1 MTLAGIAT
9 MRSVDTATVLAGNI
23 AFRQSALN
31 AADQGLQAGFALV
44 STPLANPA
52 ADPTQDGMKLGLA
65 GYYSSASPTEP
76 NWSDPNTWTNP
87 DHTAVQLNGGAPDAA
102 GNVVWF
108 IAERLC
114 EVPNCK
120 AGEACGGRPS
130 NTCGSSPGARALSKE
145 GEDNFRV
152 TAALTPIPQL
162 ITHHGARG
170 RPAQF
175 DRHRSNLGSLAL
187 AGDLDENHLCKT
199 DGSVPGGGLHGDP
212 TGVRG
217 GHRHFQRAARSL
229 GGFRASCPISCS
241 S

>member
-1 MTLAGIAT
+1 MDKQIRRVPPRLPTPHNQRGTMLIIALIVLVAMTLAGIAT

-31 AADQGLQAGFALV
+31 AADQGIQAGFALV
-44 STPLANPA
+44 STPLTNPA

-87 DHTAVQLNGGAPDAA
+87 DHTAVRLNGGAPDAA

-120 AGEACGGRPS
+120 PGEVCLGKPANP
-130 NTCGSSPGARALSKE
+130 CGSSPGARALSRE
-145 GEDNFRV
+145 GDDNFRV
-152 TAALTPIPQL
+152 TAGLNPTPQPHYR
-162 ITHHGARG
+162 ITARAVG
-170 RPAQF
+170 PRNSIAIVQT
-175 DRHRSNLGSLAL
+175 L
-187 AGDLDENHLCKT
+187 
-199 DGSVPGGGLHGDP
+199 
-212 TGVRG
+212 VR
-217 GHRHFQRAARSL
+217 
-229 GGFRASCPISCS
+229 
-241 S
+241 

>member
-1 MTLAGIAT
+1 MNKHIRRVPPRLPTPDSQRGTMLIIALIVLVAMTLAGIAT

-31 AADQGLQAGFALV
+31 AADQGIQAGFALV
-44 STPLANPA
+44 STPLTNTA
-52 ADPTQDGMKLGLA
+52 ADLTQDGMKLGLA

-76 NWSDPNTWTNP
+76 NWSDPNSWTNP

-120 AGEACGGRPS
+120 AGEVCGGKPP

-152 TAALTPIPQL
+152 TAALTPIPQPHYR
-162 ITHHGARG
+162 ITARAVG
-170 RPAQF
+170 PRNSIAIVQT
-175 DRHRSNLGSLAL
+175 L
-187 AGDLDENHLCKT
+187 
-199 DGSVPGGGLHGDP
+199 
-212 TGVRG
+212 VR
-217 GHRHFQRAARSL
+217 
-229 GGFRASCPISCS
+229 
-241 S
+241 

>member
-1 MTLAGIAT
+1 MNKHIRRVPPRLPTPHSQRGTMLIIALIVLVAMTLAGIAT

-31 AADQGLQAGFALV
+31 AADQGIQAGFALL

-120 AGEACGGRPS
+120 AGETCGGRPS

-152 TAALTPIPQL
+152 TAALTPIPQPHYRITARAVGPRNSIAIVQTL
-162 ITHHGARG
+162 IR
-170 RPAQF
+170 
-175 DRHRSNLGSLAL
+175 
-187 AGDLDENHLCKT
+187 
-199 DGSVPGGGLHGDP
+199 
-212 TGVRG
+212 
-217 GHRHFQRAARSL
+217 
-229 GGFRASCPISCS
+229 
-241 S
+241 